1 MNPLSRRTLG
11 SLLAGVSLCLILVT
25 TDAAAQKRA
34 DKGKGA
40 PAAGGLVED
49 KGKYRVIVD
58 GQPAGVE
65 EFQISRAGND
75 WLARGT
81 VEIPA
86 PGGTSKLTGRLRV
99 NAAGA
104 PISYDYDWSPHGGK
118 KSSATIVFENGLARM
133 EAQMEGAPPFSQEF
147 KFDTPVVA
155 VLDNNLY
162 HQYTILARIYDWG
175 KKGAQTFPV
184 LIPQDQTP
192 GTITVEWMGAQA
204 VEGQKLDSLRVR
216 SADLEIELYV
226 DSAHRVLR
234 IAVPA
239 SKAEVVRE

>member
-1 MNPLSRRTLG
+1 MNPSNRPCLG
-11 SLLAGVSLCLILVT
+11 SFLVGVSLCLMLAA

-34 DKGKGA
+34 QKGKAA
-40 PAAGGLVED
+40 PAAGGLAED
-49 KGKYRVIVD
+49 KGRYRVIVD
-58 GQPAGVE
+58 GQPAGTE

-104 PISYDYDWSPHGGK
+104 PLNYDYDWSPHGGK
-118 KSSATIVFENGLARM
+118 KSSASIVFENGLARM

-147 KFDTPVVA
+147 KFDTPIIA
-155 VLDNNLY
+155 VLDNNFY
-162 HQYTILARIYDWG
+162 HHYAILARIYDWQ

-226 DSAHRVLR
+226 DSARRVLR
-234 IAVPA
+234 LAVPA